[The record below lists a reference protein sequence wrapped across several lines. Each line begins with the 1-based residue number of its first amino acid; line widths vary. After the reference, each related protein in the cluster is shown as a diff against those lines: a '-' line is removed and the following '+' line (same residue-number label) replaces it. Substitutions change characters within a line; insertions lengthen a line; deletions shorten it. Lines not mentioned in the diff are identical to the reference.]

1 MMSLVQ
7 DLDAANEK
15 AKSLFPNVHYC
26 DDLDFLKSMYL
37 ILWKLEINL
46 KLGFLRMKCA
56 RVLTMQGLARKEH

>member
-26 DDLDFLKSMYL
+26 DDLDFLKEYVSN
-37 ILWKLEINL
+37 IVEIGDKSQIRL
-46 KLGFLRMKCA
+46 LRMKCA